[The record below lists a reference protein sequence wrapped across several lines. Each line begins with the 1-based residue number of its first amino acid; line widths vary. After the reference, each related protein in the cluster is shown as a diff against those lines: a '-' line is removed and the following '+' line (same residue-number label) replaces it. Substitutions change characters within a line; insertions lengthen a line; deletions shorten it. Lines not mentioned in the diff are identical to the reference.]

1 VGWSESYATIAA
13 CPEESVRLQQLGAPS
28 MPEGRRVRR
37 CVAALAVGGVVA
49 AVLARS
55 AGGGPGGGTEASD
68 VRRVVSAQEPE
79 RVLEAPPPG
88 HQKKPDWI
96 PAYTASTQTSTTSTR
111 TSTTTTSTTTM
122 PFKER
127 PVSDGPSMYCFM
139 VARMTGDEGDLVKC
153 QFRRGAGIFG
163 CNHFSVFSDTRFLF
177 TLGPPVVQTYQL
189 PLPVS
194 TPMHVAGVETAGY
207 LNTELFVRVWERLMG
222 LPQVWSHDWI
232 VKVDPDTVFFPYRLQ
247 RSLVHYGQGV
257 AAYLR
262 NCPGGPRGLEMFG
275 AMEVIS
281 SRGLDAYRAGWTQCV
296 ERLQWNELG
305 EDFFMQK
312 CLDLLNVSARTNAA
326 VFADAYCM
334 SQAVDCHADLPA
346 FHPFK
351 KVESYFRCWEQ
362 SGGTT
367 LSPKPG
373 VAPAVTCA
381 APPWPAGDEPHGPLN
396 GIRPPAPDQPAQPP
410 LPPPPPRLLAPRPQ
424 PVAAGP
430 A

>member
-1 VGWSESYATIAA
+1 MSGESCLPRSQSECSKHLHQGT
-13 CPEESVRLQQLGAPS
+13 
-28 MPEGRRVRR
+28 
-37 CVAALAVGGVVA
+37 
-49 AVLARS
+49 RS
-55 AGGGPGGGTEASD
+55 
-68 VRRVVSAQEPE
+68 
-79 RVLEAPPPG
+79 
-88 HQKKPDWI
+88 PDWI

-305 EDFFMQK
+305 EDPMPPK
-312 CLDLLNVSARTNAA
+312 CLDLLN
-326 VFADAYCM
+326 
-334 SQAVDCHADLPA
+334 
-346 FHPFK
+346 
-351 KVESYFRCWEQ
+351 
-362 SGGTT
+362 
-367 LSPKPG
+367 
-373 VAPAVTCA
+373 
-381 APPWPAGDEPHGPLN
+381 
-396 GIRPPAPDQPAQPP
+396 
-410 LPPPPPRLLAPRPQ
+410 PPPPCGICANQRGGVRGRVLHVAGRRLPRGSAGLPPLQEGGVLLPVLGAVRRHHAQPQ
-424 PVAAGP
+424 ARRRSRRDLRSAALASRRRASRAAEWYPAAGAGP
-430 A
+430 ARPAAPATSAAPAPGAEAAASRRRASVG